1 MKGLIASG
9 GRGTR
14 LRPITHTRNKH
25 LIPIANKPILHYA
38 LENMAEAHVRE
49 IAVIV
54 PKGEREVPL
63 AIGDGARW
71 GLHITYIEQEAPLGL
86 AHCVRIAEDFIGSE
100 PFIFYLGDNM
110 VLGGLRGFVEKFQK
124 ERCNCLLTIAT
135 VKDPERFGVPE
146 LRDGRIVS
154 IEEKPAHPKSRY
166 AVAGIY
172 IYDSSIFQAV
182 RAIKP
187 SKRGELEISDAH
199 QYLLDKGCR
208 VSYAEISGWW
218 KDTGKPADL
227 LEANALVLSAIKT
240 RIDGEVD
247 DKSVLTGHVI
257 VEHGAKVINSRI
269 RGPVAIGAD
278 SVIENSYIGP
288 STSVYT
294 GCRIKQSEIEFSL
307 ILADCCIADIGVRI
321 EESIIGDG
329 SQVLGGRH
337 GGQAGGKPRT
347 HRLTIGDQCVLEIA

>member
-25 LIPIANKPILHYA
+25 LIPIANRPILHYA
-38 LENMAEAHVRE
+38 LENMAEAGIRE
-49 IAVIV
+49 VAVIV
-54 PKGEREVPL
+54 PKGEEEVPV
-63 AIGDGARW
+63 AIGDGKTW
-71 GLHITYIEQEAPLGL
+71 GLRITYLYQEAPLGL
-86 AHCVRIAEDFIGSE
+86 AHCVRLGEEFIGGE
-100 PFIFYLGDNM
+100 PFVFYLGDNM
-110 VLGGLRGFVEKFQK
+110 VLGGLRGFIKKFEK

-172 IYDSSIFQAV
+172 LYDSTIFEAV
-182 RAIKP
+182 KAIKP

-199 QYLLDKGCR
+199 QYLIEKGRR
-208 VSYAEISGWW
+208 VSYSEISGWW
-218 KDTGKPADL
+218 KDTGKPSDL

-240 RIDGEVD
+240 RIDGKVD
-247 DKSVLTGHVI
+247 DKSVLSGHVI
-257 VEHGAKVINSRI
+257 VEKGAKVINSRI
-269 RGPVAIGAD
+269 RGPVAIGAG

-288 STSVYT
+288 STSIYT

-307 ILADCCIADIGVRI
+307 ILADCRITDIGVRI

-329 SQVLGGRH
+329 SQVLSARH

-347 HRLTIGDQCVLEIA
+347 HRLTIGDQCIVEIA